1 MTNSLTVTSG
11 GTRKISFAAALTIA
25 AIIASMTGAKTAKAW
40 DQQATEAQMS
50 AELSYRATGGHDLVP
65 LDYPSGP
72 YASAEAYRHG
82 HRFGG
87 WVPQHDFQLE
97 GR

>member
-1 MTNSLTVTSG
+1 MTNSLTLTAR
-11 GTRKISFAAALTIA
+11 GTRTASFAAALTIA

-50 AELSYRATGGHDLVP
+50 TELSHHATGGHDLVP
-65 LDYPSGP
+65 LDYPSGA
-72 YASAEAYRHG
+72 YASVDSY
-82 HRFGG
+82 HRGIRSG
-87 WVPQHDFQLE
+87 VSVPLPDFQLE

>member
-1 MTNSLTVTSG
+1 MTNSLTVTG
-11 GTRKISFAAALTIA
+11 RGARKASFAAALTIA

-50 AELSYRATGGHDLVP
+50 TELSYRATAGHDLVP
-65 LDYPSGP
+65 LDYPSGA
-72 YASAEAYRHG
+72 YASANSYHHG
-82 HRFGG
+82 FRSGVS
-87 WVPQHDFQLE
+87 VPQPDFQLE